1 MKQETELI
9 PEFIELA
16 PPELKNGIIYISMIY
31 GSAIHKCCCGCGEKV
46 VTPFSPTDW
55 KLIFDGVSISL
66 EPSIGNWAFHC
77 KSHYWIRR
85 NKVIWAPPWSQNQ
98 IDAGRV
104 HDRFMKKRYFETA
117 DTATDIMTKEDS
129 GRSGSGKPEQGLW
142 RKLKGWWLHRL
153 GRAK

>member
-1 MKQETELI
+1 MKQETELV

-16 PPELKNGIIYISMIY
+16 PPELEDGIIYISMIY
-31 GSAIHKCCCGCGEKV
+31 GSAVHKCCCGCGEKV

-85 NKVIWAPPWSQNQ
+85 NRVIWAPRWSQEQ
-98 IDAGRV
+98 IDAGRA
-104 HDRFMKKRYFETA
+104 HDRSAKKRYYEPAEATA
-117 DTATDIMTKEDS
+117 GYMAQENLESSKAKT
-129 GRSGSGKPEQGLW
+129 RSW
-142 RKLKGWWLHRL
+142 RKLIKWLL
-153 GRAK
+153 G